1 MASGCLVISE
11 KLNKQTLIDLDMKNA
26 IIQIESPF
34 DLNKSNG
41 TIWVNLIKWYF
52 DQMRSKKV

>member
-34 DLNKSNG
+34 DLNKKLQYLEKG
-41 TIWVNLIKWYF
+41 LK
-52 DQMRSKKV
+52 